1 MSSIFLRK
9 KKQLLPA
16 PDSPRLLR
24 RWRPGS
30 EADMIWFRCR
40 LILALYLIYVWIYID
55 LYCVCIYIYILDL
68 YGFITSFNSLIYWLS
83 PIFHSQGRP
92 LLCPFEPQDFL
103 MFWVIQPHLHGC
115 SDVFT
120 SGITQIFP
128 SGWWYTYPSE
138 KYESQLGRILP
149 YIMENKI
156 HVWNHQ
162 PAICFSM
169 FLAIQPDS
177 PCVSISHS
185 TGHCHSLPGGSW
197 IFLRFFR
204 GSFSHSTVGRSH
216 WFRFSWI
223 WYV

>member
-1 MSSIFLRK
+1 M
-9 KKQLLPA
+9 
-16 PDSPRLLR
+16 
-24 RWRPGS
+24 
-30 EADMIWFRCR
+30 
-40 LILALYLIYVWIYID
+40 D
-55 LYCVCIYIYILDL
+55 LYWFILRMYIYIYYRIYMDL
-68 YGFITSFNSLIYWLS
+68 SHRSIHWSIDWVLFFTARGDPS
-83 PIFHSQGRP
+83 
-92 LLCPFEPQDFL
+92 LCPFEPQDFL

-138 KYESQLGRILP
+138 KYESHLGRIIP

-169 FLAIQPDS
+169 LLAIQPDS